1 MRAQEYVGMGAA
13 GYRAV
18 QTRPGE
24 GVRVCNRRR
33 AARESAISADHSQ
46 SLLAKGLIIA
56 LLVFAAVFGWSVVE
70 SKTAESATPARTVT
84 YTVQAGDTLWRYA
97 QETTP
102 AGGDV
107 NQKIDEIVRLNN
119 LQSTGLKPG
128 ETIVVPIE

>member
-1 MRAQEYVGMGAA
+1 MGAA

-33 AARESAISADHSQ
+33 AARESAISADHNQ

-70 SKTAESATPARTVT
+70 SKTAESATPTRTVT

>member
-1 MRAQEYVGMGAA
+1 MGAA

-24 GVRVCNRRR
+24 GVRVCNRRMV
-33 AARESAISADHSQ
+33 ARESAISADHSQ
-46 SLLAKGLIIA
+46 SLLAKGLIVA
-56 LLVFAAVFGWSVVE
+56 LLTFAAVFAWGMVE
-70 SKTAESATPARTVT
+70 PRPAESATPAQTVT
-84 YTVQAGDTLWRYA
+84 YTVQEGDTLWRYA

-102 AGGDV
+102 AGRDV

-119 LQSTGLKPG
+119 LQSTSLKPG